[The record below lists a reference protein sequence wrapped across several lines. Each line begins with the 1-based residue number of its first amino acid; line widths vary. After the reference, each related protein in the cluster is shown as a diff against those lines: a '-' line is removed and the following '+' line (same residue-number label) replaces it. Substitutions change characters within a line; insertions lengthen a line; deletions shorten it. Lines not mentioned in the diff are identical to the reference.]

1 MNLII
6 AIRRC
11 NQLYDYT
18 YLLRWIALFVMY
30 CNSNNCVIFVFK
42 ALKIC
47 SHKTNDYLMA
57 RNEGWLE
64 CNERYQNDPSINE
77 EKWYPSIQL
86 SSNAQNV
93 LIAVEKISVASIPL
107 VSFFS
112 NSWVEWADYSH
123 KIHKHNTSMKRHNV
137 CSFTPCKIF
146 LDSSRLVI
154 LSNKNIFWHWS
165 LLTVLISF
173 SRNQYLL

>member
-1 MNLII
+1 M
-6 AIRRC
+6 
-11 NQLYDYT
+11 QSVVWLYVFA
-18 YLLRWIALFVMY
+18 ALKFLVRNVLQCSAGMLFKSVEILEDMKIPKMY

-47 SHKTNDYLMA
+47 RHKNNDYIMA

-93 LIAVEKISVASIPL
+93 LIAVEK
-107 VSFFS
+107 
-112 NSWVEWADYSH
+112 
-123 KIHKHNTSMKRHNV
+123 
-137 CSFTPCKIF
+137 
-146 LDSSRLVI
+146 
-154 LSNKNIFWHWS
+154 
-165 LLTVLISF
+165 
-173 SRNQYLL
+173 NQCG